1 MNDLVEV
8 GDNSPTTNNFEMVD
22 VQGAKAFMDNYQ
34 EVCKS
39 LLDKSDYQNIKV
51 NGKSRPFK
59 KKSAWRK
66 IATAFNISDDIVE
79 KEIIR
84 DDNYQIISANFVV
97 RATAPNGRYG
107 HGTGSCSIFDK
118 VNKDDKEMPS
128 NFELRKRFSNA
139 ENDVIGTAHTRAK
152 SRAISD
158 LVGMGEVSAEEMMEM
173 GVIEKPKKVSVKP
186 KTTVKSSN
194 MGNKSK
200 SMQDKAKE
208 GEPIPVQT
216 QKIKPKKSKKKAEVD
231 DGAVEVEV
239 ISHDSPSKSL
249 KDMMEENKTIKGV
262 VGELQEE
269 NRVVNR
275 ASIEDRLLNQLQSG
289 AITEKEYKK
298 AKEVME

>member
-1 MNDLVEV
+1 MSDADLIAVSEAENRAIV
-8 GDNSPTTNNFEMVD
+8 NTTLELVD
-22 VQGAKAFMDNYQ
+22 VEGAKAFMDNYQ
-34 EVCKS
+34 EVCKA
-39 LLDKSDYQNIKV
+39 LLDKSDFQNIKV
-51 NGKSRPFK
+51 NGKPKPFK

-84 DDNYQIISANFVV
+84 DDNYQIISANFFV

-118 VNKDDKEMPS
+118 IKNSDLEQPS
-128 NFELRKRFSNA
+128 NFELRKRFNNA

-158 LVGMGEVSAEEMMEM
+158 LVGMGEVSAEEMAEM

-186 KTTVKSSN
+186 KTTVKP
-194 MGNKSK
+194 K

-216 QKIKPKKSKKKAEVD
+216 QKIKPKKSKKKAKVD
-231 DGAVEVEV
+231 DGAIEVEV
-239 ISHDSPSKSL
+239 IDMSGDKPSKSI
-249 KDMMEENKTIKGV
+249 KDLIDENKTIKKV
-262 VGELQEE
+262 VDELNEE
-269 NRVVNR
+269 NRAINR
-275 ASIEDRLLNQLQSG
+275 ALIQDRLTNLLEHG
-289 AITEKEYKK
+289 VVTEEEYKE
-298 AKEVME
+298 AKELL